1 MRIAEDNLSTDVRD
15 CSSGEISRIA
25 VVSSPRSG
33 NSWIRSTLAG
43 ALSMQEVAIHN
54 YLDAPAVLPQRCF
67 LQIHWYREPN
77 FQAWLR
83 ANQFRVLTVARHPLD
98 VLVSALHYIRYEPG
112 TSRWLEGNAKLPGEL
127 TSASPSS
134 AEFLEYA
141 LGMGAED
148 LLSITYQW
156 WSDPEVLRLRYEDA
170 VANPEAVL
178 GQQVAA
184 LGGNAQDV
192 VPWLERLSM
201 EKMRATPNRHGWQG
215 SPRLWRRL
223 IVPQD
228 AMRIYRRHRRVF
240 DTLGYKIEPYFLTRA
255 SAYRNW
261 MERL

>member
-1 MRIAEDNLSTDVRD
+1 MSTNAQD
-15 CSSGEISRIA
+15 CPSSEILRIA

-43 ALSMQEVAIHN
+43 ALSMQEIAIHN

-112 TSRWLEGNAKLPGEL
+112 TSRWLEGNVKLPGEL
-127 TSASPSS
+127 ANASPSS
-134 AEFLEYA
+134 PEFLEYA

-156 WSDPEVLRLRYEDA
+156 WNDPEVLRLRYEDA
-170 VANPEAVL
+170 VANPEVVL
-178 GQQVAA
+178 GNQIAA
-184 LGGNAQDV
+184 LGGSAQDV
-192 VPWLERLSM
+192 VPWLAHLSID
-201 EKMRATPNRHGWQG
+201 KMRATPNRHGWQG
-215 SPRLWRRL
+215 SPGLWRRL

-228 AMRIYRRHRRVF
+228 AIRIYRRHRRIF
-240 DTLGYKIEPYFLTRA
+240 DTLGYTIRPYFLTRA